1 MLSSLWSTLPS
12 QKPFFDTH
20 LRISLGAR
28 LVLSVVNF
36 QALLF
41 SQSSLPPNS
50 GNSAAD
56 DCEGPHLYLFFVVC
70 FQYGNTHDDPCYRG
84 TSLFLLFCWTQD
96 KMFGDLR
103 EREREN
109 TNMGGEHGV
118 MFPPTTNKNNTKE
131 TKRATIESRKH
142 FTGDDDDFWTRKPAS
157 TNSRRRRRGASLR

>member
-36 QALLF
+36 QVLLF

-56 DCEGPHLYLFFVVC
+56 DCEEPHLYLFFLWCVSSMETPMTTHVIEGRHFSYC
-70 FQYGNTHDDPCYRG
+70 FVGP
-84 TSLFLLFCWTQD
+84 QD

-103 EREREN
+103 EREREH
-109 TNMGGEHGV
+109 EHG
-118 MFPPTTNKNNTKE
+118 
-131 TKRATIESRKH
+131 
-142 FTGDDDDFWTRKPAS
+142 
-157 TNSRRRRRGASLR
+157 RGTWRDVPSHNEQE